1 MKRNSNFK
9 NSFLKNFREAA
20 FFPIIFGI
28 TEASVVPQNAIYY
41 YQILKCNKPRLFGLL
56 LLWRVIFYF
65 LFRTFLG
72 PISLLYGFS
81 NGRYP
86 LSTLKRTSPVVFLGS
101 AFNVFAISYLNILW
115 TTKVV
120 KNYLQYLQGKSTA

>member
-1 MKRNSNFK
+1 MAEYTI
-9 NSFLKNFREAA
+9 L
-20 FFPIIFGI
+20 
-28 TEASVVPQNAIYY
+28 PQNAIYY

-101 AFNVFAISYLNILW
+101 AFNIFALSYLNIIW
-115 TTKVV
+115 TKMIVNSYV
-120 KNYLQYLQGKSTA
+120 RYLQGKCVNG